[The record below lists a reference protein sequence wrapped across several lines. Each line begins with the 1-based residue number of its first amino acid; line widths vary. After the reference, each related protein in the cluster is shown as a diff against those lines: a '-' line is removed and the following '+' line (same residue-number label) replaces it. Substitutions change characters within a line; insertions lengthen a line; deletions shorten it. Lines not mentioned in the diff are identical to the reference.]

1 VAIVTMQLNE
11 INGVDKKENEA
22 LDEDNNYSRWLYNR
36 EFRVTYRDTLIA
48 SERLTDGVL
57 VPKGTRGDSIFVSFE
72 KGFAEGNG
80 FKIRDE
86 ILFNVQ
92 GRPITTYIGS
102 FREVKFNQVSTNFLV
117 LFPKGVL
124 EEAPKFHVIIT
135 KTTTD
140 KQAATMQADMVREF
154 PNISIINLGTIVA
167 TLEEILGKKIVCGN
181 LDITF
186 YRDDFRRRERPL
198 IPSITNIDFSIE
210 NKKVVLIDD
219 VLYTGRTIRSGLDAL
234 LTFGRPSKV
243 ELLVIIDR
251 RFSRDLPIQADYTGK
266 AIDTLISERV
276 SVEWK
281 ETEGEDKVV
290 LFTKE
295 SNE

>member
-1 VAIVTMQLNE
+1 MA
-11 INGVDKKENEA
+11 
-22 LDEDNNYSRWLYNR
+22 
-36 EFRVTYRDTLIA
+36 
-48 SERLTDGVL
+48 
-57 VPKGTRGDSIFVSFE
+57 
-72 KGFAEGNG
+72 
-80 FKIRDE
+80 
-86 ILFNVQ
+86 
-92 GRPITTYIGS
+92 
-102 FREVKFNQVSTNFLV
+102 
-117 LFPKGVL
+117 
-124 EEAPKFHVIIT
+124 
-135 KTTTD
+135 
-140 KQAATMQADMVREF
+140 
-154 PNISIINLGTIVA
+154 
-167 TLEEILGKKIVCGN
+167 
-181 LDITF
+181 
-186 YRDDFRRRERPL
+186 
-198 IPSITNIDFSIE
+198 
-210 NKKVVLIDD
+210 VVLIDD